1 MRANLKIAVPIS
13 HPRHSEQEKDEYP
26 ALKTINEMAQ
36 EGEAR
41 RSKVTSV

>member
-26 ALKTINEMAQ
+26 ALKTINEMGE
-36 EGEAR
+36 EGVMSGR
-41 RSKVTSV
+41 NVSLV